1 MVDARITKCLTA
13 KRESKTV
20 EFKEQFV
27 PTDPRQSLEVLKDIV
42 AISNCGG
49 GTLAVGINNAG
60 EATGADVTA
69 ALDYDHAKYCDLIR
83 KYTNQNFSDFE
94 ILEAEKDG
102 QKIAIFLIDP
112 PDYPLIFEKPGT
124 YPIEGNKH
132 QQTAF
137 AQRTLFF
144 RHGAKTESATTD
156 DLRRFIQTRFKELQD
171 QLVKGMRKV
180 SEAPRGSEL
189 SVVPVG
195 EVNISDLDGIPIRFT
210 TDPEAPNAI
219 AVDRQLICPY
229 RQKEVIRMLKERL
242 SPDLVPSTA
251 DFQAIVKIHDV
262 ASNEAF
268 SWKPEFSS
276 RQYSDALV
284 EWVVRKINEDHGFA
298 HEARR
303 KHYEKTHPP
312 VLPFDA

>member
-13 KRESKTV
+13 KRESKAV
-20 EFKEQFV
+20 EFKELFV

-42 AISNCGG
+42 AISNSGG
-49 GTLAVGINNAG
+49 GALAVGINNAG
-60 EATGADVTA
+60 EATGVDVKA
-69 ALDYDHAKYCDLIR
+69 ALDYDHAKYCDIIR

-94 ILEAEKDG
+94 VLEAEKDG
-102 QKIAIFLIDP
+102 QKVAIFLIDP
-112 PDYPLIFEKPGT
+112 PDYPLVFEKPGT

-137 AQRTLFF
+137 AQGTLFF

-156 DLRRFIQTRFKELQD
+156 DLRKFMQTRFKELQD

-189 SVVPVG
+189 SVVPARMVDTSG
-195 EVNISDLDGIPIRFT
+195 MGGIPLRLTINP
-210 TDPEAPNAI
+210 DAVNAI
-219 AVDRQLICPY
+219 AVDRHLVFPY
-229 RQKEVIRMLKERL
+229 RQKEVIKIFKERL
-242 SPDLVPSTA
+242 PLDLVPSTN
-251 DFQAIVKIHDV
+251 DFQAIVKVHNV

-268 SWKPEFSS
+268 AWQPKFSS
-276 RQYSDALV
+276 RQYSDGLV
-284 EWVVRKINEDHGFA
+284 EWVVEKINEDHDFA

-303 KHYEKTHPP
+303 KLYEKVHPP
-312 VLPFDA
+312 VLSFNA